1 MSPKYFMK
9 FKYKIPPF
17 VFGVSIGLL
26 AGVAFFMFKIDDYIK
41 KINKPSIDNIKIV
54 EQTVSEEKNKEKE
67 SRREDATKQE
77 HKPSINTKNSP
88 NINYSEVDELLKD
101 EEAIKVA
108 QEELLSVKNIKVINL
123 DVKTKKDTLMGQ
135 LAGVTSSDY
144 PNMFFVE
151 FWKTPL
157 NSKGYRMT
165 RNRVILYGLSDFSS
179 ITIYKVDDNYYL
191 KNDDLVYKI
200 SAGTEFKP
208 MEPVHDSELL
218 ARIN

>member
-1 MSPKYFMK
+1 MSLR

-26 AGVAFFMFKIDDYIK
+26 VGVAFFIFKIDDYVKRFNKPTIDDIKVTEQTIINTPADKKAQKNTANK
-41 KINKPSIDNIKIV
+41 KI
-54 EQTVSEEKNKEKE
+54 
-67 SRREDATKQE
+67 
-77 HKPSINTKNSP
+77 SINTKHSP
-88 NINYSEVDELLKD
+88 NINYSEVDALLK
-101 EEAIKVA
+101 EEDVTVA

-123 DVKTKKDTLMGQ
+123 DGSSKRDTLTGQ
-135 LAGVTSSDY
+135 LAGVTNSEY
-144 PNMFFVE
+144 PNLFFVE

-191 KNDDLVYKI
+191 KNDDVVYKI
-200 SAGTEFKP
+200 SSGTEFKP
-208 MEPVHDSELL
+208 MELVNDTDLL
-218 ARIN
+218 AKIN

>member
-1 MSPKYFMK
+1 MK

-54 EQTVSEEKNKEKE
+54 EQTVTEDPEKDKPSPKENGND
-67 SRREDATKQE
+67 REK
-77 HKPSINTKNSP
+77 HKPGINTSNSP
-88 NINYSEVDELLKD
+88 NINYNEVDALLNS
-101 EEAIKVA
+101 EEAAIKVA

-123 DVKTKKDTLMGQ
+123 DVRSKKDTLTGQ

-208 MEPVHDSELL
+208 MEPVNDSELL

>member
-1 MSPKYFMK
+1 MR

-26 AGVAFFMFKIDDYIK
+26 AGVAFFIFKIDDYLK
-41 KINKPSIDNIKIV
+41 KINKPNIDNIKIV
-54 EQTVSEEKNKEKE
+54 EQSVSSDKSDNIKE
-67 SRREDATKQE
+67 TKSDKK
-77 HKPSINTKNSP
+77 KPINTKNSP
-88 NINYSEVDELLKD
+88 NINYSEVDALLK
-101 EEAIKVA
+101 EEEVNVA

-123 DVKTKKDTLMGQ
+123 DTDSKRDTLTGQ
-135 LAGVTSSDY
+135 LAGVTNSDY
-144 PNMFFVE
+144 PNLFFVE

-191 KNDDLVYKI
+191 KNDDVVYKI
-200 SAGTEFKP
+200 SSGTEFKP
-208 MEPVHDSELL
+208 MELVSDSQLL
-218 ARIN
+218 AKIN

>member
-1 MSPKYFMK
+1 MSLR

-26 AGVAFFMFKIDDYIK
+26 VGVAFFIFKIDDYVKRFNKPTIDDIKVTEQTIINAPADNKEPKNTSNK
-41 KINKPSIDNIKIV
+41 KI
-54 EQTVSEEKNKEKE
+54 
-67 SRREDATKQE
+67 
-77 HKPSINTKNSP
+77 SINTKHSP
-88 NINYSEVDELLKD
+88 NINYSEVDALLK
-101 EEAIKVA
+101 EEDVTVA

-123 DVKTKKDTLMGQ
+123 DGSSKRDTLTGQ
-135 LAGVTSSDY
+135 LAGVTNSDY
-144 PNMFFVE
+144 PNLFFVE

-191 KNDDLVYKI
+191 KNDDVVYKI
-200 SAGTEFKP
+200 SSGTEFKP
-208 MEPVHDSELL
+208 MELVNDTDLL
-218 ARIN
+218 AKIN

>member
-1 MSPKYFMK
+1 MK

-54 EQTVSEEKNKEKE
+54 EQTVKEDSDTDKKSKKENGDDKEK
-67 SRREDATKQE
+67 

-88 NINYSEVDELLKD
+88 NINYSEVDELLK

-123 DVKTKKDTLMGQ
+123 DTRSKKDTLTGQ

-208 MEPVHDSELL
+208 MEPVNDSELL